1 MTSSRRTLLCLA
13 LALLAVLAVAPAL
26 LARLEEVGWAA
37 RRFPGASRFT
47 AGVAFVGGVGA
58 AWLAGQRR
66 LSRIEE
72 RVRERTRLVR
82 AQNEALVELARRA
95 GARGEDLQD
104 SLREIT
110 ETAAR
115 VMAVARTSVWVIDDE
130 RTRMWCVDEFDATA
144 GRHTCGAELARADYP
159 RYFRALEEDRAI
171 CGGDAYADE
180 RMAEFVPR
188 YLPAFG
194 IRAMLDAPVRVR
206 GRAVG
211 VVCHEHVGGPRA
223 WTAEEEHF
231 ADCLAN
237 LVATTM
243 ESWERQRAEAALRVS
258 EERNRLVARAT
269 NDVVWDWVLGGKTLY
284 WSDAL
289 LTVFGHDPGN
299 IEASMDWWE
308 SHVHPD
314 DRERVVSGIN
324 TATATGAEHWTAEY
338 RFRRADGTYATVL
351 DRGWVA
357 RDPDGRAVRMIGSML
372 DLSDRLRGEELER
385 ERAALKRAVASMD
398 HVLGVVGHE
407 LRTPLAGLRAMSEF
421 LLTDGARG
429 AAEFDTFLR
438 GIHDEVVRMSGT
450 VHNLLEAARLNSG
463 KARWNWAEF
472 AVADVCVEAVESLR
486 PVVDPARVAL
496 TLVVEPPGLTMRGDA
511 DAVRRLVMNLLSNAH
526 KHTAAG
532 SIAVTAGSA
541 TMGPDGVPAVCVE
554 VRDTGCGIAPDVR
567 ARLGEAFALNSG
579 VVGKA
584 YVTGTGL
591 GVAICKGIVLAHGG
605 EMDIESAPGR
615 GTLVRATLR
624 ADLPE
629 PEPAAG
635 RPGGAERE
643 AVTEGMAA

>member
-1 MTSSRRTLLCLA
+1 MIRLS
-13 LALLAVLAVAPAL
+13 LALLGVLAVAPAL
-26 LARLEEVGWAA
+26 LGHLEEVGWAA
-37 RRFPGASRFT
+37 RRFPGWSRATAGLAFV
-47 AGVAFVGGVGA
+47 AGVAA
-58 AWLAGQRR
+58 AWLAGRR
-66 LSRIEE
+66 RYARIEE
-72 RVRERTRLVR
+72 GVRVQTRLVR

-95 GARGEDLQD
+95 GTRGEDLQD
-104 SLREIT
+104 SLRQIT

-115 VMAVARTSVWVIDDE
+115 IVGVARASVWVIDDE
-130 RTRMWCVDEFDATA
+130 RTRMWCVDQFDAPT

-159 RYFRALEEDRAI
+159 RYFRALQEDRTI
-171 CGGDAYADE
+171 CANDAYADE
-180 RMAEFVPR
+180 RMAEFVPH

-194 IRAMLDAPVRVR
+194 VGAMLDAPVRVR

-223 WTAEEEHF
+223 WTAAEEHF

-237 LVATTM
+237 LVATAM

-269 NDVVWDWVLGGKTLY
+269 NDVVWDWVLGGRTLY
-284 WSDAL
+284 WNDAL
-289 LTVFGHDPGN
+289 LGVFGYDPAK
-299 IEASMDWWE
+299 IELTMGWWE
-308 SHVHPD
+308 DHVHPD
-314 DRERVVSGIN
+314 DRERVVSGIH
-324 TATATGAEHWTAEY
+324 AAVDGGAENWQAEY
-338 RFRRADGTYATVL
+338 RFRRSDGTYATVL

-357 RDPDGRAVRMIGSML
+357 RDGDGRAVRMIGSML
-372 DLSDRLRGEELER
+372 DISERKRAEELER
-385 ERAALKRAVASMD
+385 ERVALTRAVASMD

-421 LLTDGARG
+421 LLTDGARE
-429 AAEFDTFLR
+429 AAEFETFLH

-463 KARWNWAEF
+463 KARWNWSAF
-472 AVADVCVEAVESLR
+472 AVADVCGEAVESLR
-486 PVVDPARVAL
+486 LVVDPARVAL
-496 TLVVEPPGLTMRGDA
+496 TLAVEPADLRMRGDA

-532 SIAVTAGSA
+532 SIAVTARA
-541 TMGPDGVPAVCVE
+541 TTVGPDAAPAVCVE

-579 VVGKA
+579 VVGKT

-605 EMDIESAPGR
+605 AIDIDSAPGR
-615 GTLVRATLR
+615 GTAVSAPHR
-624 ADLPE
+624 ADLPG
-629 PEPAAG
+629 PATEQPDDGPSPLTLQAG
-635 RPGGAERE
+635 
-643 AVTEGMAA
+643 VAA